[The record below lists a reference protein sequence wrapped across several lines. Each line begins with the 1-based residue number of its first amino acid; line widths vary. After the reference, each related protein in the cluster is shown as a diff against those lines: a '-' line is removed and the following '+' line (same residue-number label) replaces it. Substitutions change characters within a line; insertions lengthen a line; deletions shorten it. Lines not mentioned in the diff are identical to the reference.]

1 MVLASC
7 MVGEGGLPMKLQALA
22 IFLVV
27 GLLVTLAAAPEEAAP
42 PESDSDGASSPQSKP
57 IPNQELVSR
66 TDAEATLVDRA
77 RTLGDR
83 DHQIA

>member
-1 MVLASC
+1 MTQWYVDRNGLGFLYGWRRWFTHEAAS
-7 MVGEGGLPMKLQALA
+7 ARD
-22 IFLVV
+22 
-27 GLLVTLAAAPEEAAP
+27 LAAAPEEAAP